1 MTTLIHKIQQY
12 SIFPTTCPRVI
23 HIIHNIHNNDHLLL
37 THFSFNFYYAIIGT
51 GRKYAGYTKITFR
64 RTSAFTMGSLT
75 LTTKADYGYTSVSNI
90 FIKNFIPGAN
100 GEFVKGYLYLLHL
113 ISTGNTNISVSL
125 LADTFNQTEADIMRA
140 LRYWDKLD
148 VISLTFAGTNDSLSN
163 VTINDLSGYD
173 INGMGGRGINSGS
186 MASDTLSDKA
196 VSAGGNAASDNLM
209 SSSVS
214 LTDKDNFNGAAASMK
229 HHVEPSSMQYSA
241 EKISE
246 LSADENFSML
256 LYVIESYLG
265 RPLSIKETNAIVY
278 FYDSLDFSIELIDY
292 LFEYCVEHNK
302 KSINYIEKVAL
313 AWADKDIHTVTEAKE
328 EVSNHTD
335 SVYQIM
341 KAFGISNRDP
351 GQHERAMISKWAD
364 TYCFDTDIIIEACN
378 RTIKAIHQPSF
389 EYADTILSKWKNANV
404 TTMEDIRKDDAA
416 YAASNSSKTKYQN
429 TAKSGNS
436 RFNNFQQRD
445 KRSDDWY
452 NSLLGNNS

>member
-1 MTTLIHKIQQY
+1 MSSLIL
-12 SIFPTTCPRVI
+12 STE
-23 HIIHNIHNNDHLLL
+23 
-37 THFSFNFYYAIIGT
+37 S
-51 GRKYAGYTKITFR
+51 
-64 RTSAFTMGSLT
+64 SE
-75 LTTKADYGYTSVSNI
+75 GYTSVSNI
-90 FIKNFIPGAN
+90 FISEYVPGAN
-100 GEFVKGYLYLLHL
+100 GEFVKVYLYLLHL
-113 ISTGNTNISVSL
+113 MSLRSNNISISL

-140 LRYWDKLD
+140 LRYWVSLD
-148 VISLTFAGTNDSLSN
+148 VISLSFKGPGNGLSN
-163 VTINDLSGYD
+163 IVLRD
-173 INGMGGRGINSGS
+173 IKHTGQAANAMADPIAAESASVNSTS
-186 MASDTLSDKA
+186 SYQTET
-196 VSAGGNAASDNLM
+196 VRAAKPDIKQTE
-209 SSSVS
+209 VIY
-214 LTDKDNFNGAAASMK
+214 TA
-229 HHVEPSSMQYSA
+229 EPSKVSYSKEQLNGFLA
-241 EKISE
+241 N
-246 LSADENFSML
+246 DNFSML
-256 LYVIESYLG
+256 LFVIEQYMG
-265 RPLSIKETNAIVY
+265 RPLSTKETNSIVY
-278 FYDSLDFSIELIDY
+278 FYDGLKLSTDLIEY

-313 AWADKDIHTVTEAKE
+313 SWASKNIHTIAEAKE
-328 EVSNHTD
+328 ETSNHTD
-335 SVYQIM
+335 YVYQIM

>member
-1 MTTLIHKIQQY
+1 
-12 SIFPTTCPRVI
+12 
-23 HIIHNIHNNDHLLL
+23 
-37 THFSFNFYYAIIGT
+37 
-51 GRKYAGYTKITFR
+51 
-64 RTSAFTMGSLT
+64 MGNLT
-75 LTTKADYGYTSVSNI
+75 LTTKNNYGYTAISNI
-90 FIKNFIPGAN
+90 FISSFVPEAN
-100 GEFVKGYLYLLHL
+100 GEFVKVYLYLLHL
-113 ISTGNTNISVSL
+113 ISTGNSNISISL

-140 LRYWDKLD
+140 LRYWDKLN
-148 VISLTFAGTNDSLSN
+148 VISLTFAGNNDSLSN
-163 VTINDLSGYD
+163 ITINDFSSD
-173 INGMGGRGINSGS
+173 NS
-186 MASDTLSDKA
+186 
-196 VSAGGNAASDNLM
+196 AASTTKVDFNNTTFPETAKLA
-209 SSSVS
+209 SS
-214 LTDKDNFNGAAASMK
+214 AAIAPTVPAAPSYNISEDPK
-229 HHVEPSSMQYSA
+229 HVEPSSMQYSA

-246 LSADENFSML
+246 LNSDENFSML

-313 AWADKDIHTVTEAKE
+313 AWADKGIHTVTEAKE

-389 EYADTILSKWKNANV
+389 EYADTILSKWKSSNI
-404 TTMEDIRKDDAA
+404 TTMADIKKDDAA
-416 YAASNSSKTKYQN
+416 YAASSNSKTRYQSS
-429 TAKSGNS
+429 AKTGSTK
-436 RFNNFQQRD
+436 FNNFQQRD
-445 KRSDDWY
+445 KKSDDWY
-452 NSLLGNNS
+452 NSLLSNNN

>member
-1 MTTLIHKIQQY
+1 
-12 SIFPTTCPRVI
+12 
-23 HIIHNIHNNDHLLL
+23 
-37 THFSFNFYYAIIGT
+37 
-51 GRKYAGYTKITFR
+51 
-64 RTSAFTMGSLT
+64 MGNLT
-75 LTTKADYGYTSVSNI
+75 LTTKNNYGYTAISNI
-90 FIKNFIPGAN
+90 FISSFVPEAN
-100 GEFVKGYLYLLHL
+100 GEFVKVYLYLLHL
-113 ISTGNTNISVSL
+113 ISTGNSNISISL

-140 LRYWDKLD
+140 LRYWDKLN
-148 VISLTFAGTNDSLSN
+148 VISLTFAGNNDSLSN
-163 VTINDLSGYD
+163 ITINDFSSD
-173 INGMGGRGINSGS
+173 NS
-186 MASDTLSDKA
+186 
-196 VSAGGNAASDNLM
+196 AASTTKADFNNTTFPETANLA
-209 SSSVS
+209 SS
-214 LTDKDNFNGAAASMK
+214 AAIAPTVPDAPSYNISEGPK
-229 HHVEPSSMQYSA
+229 HVEPSSMQYSA

-246 LSADENFSML
+246 LNSDENFSML

-313 AWADKDIHTVTEAKE
+313 AWADKGIHTVTEAKE

-389 EYADTILSKWKNANV
+389 EYADTILSKWKSSNI
-404 TTMEDIRKDDAA
+404 TTMADIKKDDAA
-416 YAASNSSKTKYQN
+416 YAASSNNKTRYQSSAKTGSTK
-429 TAKSGNS
+429 
-436 RFNNFQQRD
+436 FNNFQQRD
-445 KRSDDWY
+445 KKSDDWY
-452 NSLLGNNS
+452 NSLLSNNN